1 MAWQTASIYASNPA
15 IIDPNSPTAHYT
27 VGETAS
33 FSNNNRE
40 MLMQFILPSELSDKK
55 IDITN
60 SFLYVQHRVTDA
72 THVFLGGS
80 YWSLKEDYNAATVTY
95 VDRPSVTGDLI
106 NQYSYVQESPYV
118 VKYPIRYT
126 VAWLAGYTIKHG
138 IQLSPYASGADVYTP
153 NSSKKPYITLN
164 YNDDISFYTI
174 GGLYPES
181 TYKTQDTLFMW
192 SLYDSESGFP
202 VIDSPTNINYTHVLQ
217 PPTQTSAT
225 LKWRT
230 AAGQTEH
237 SVSAGTNA
245 FVTVPANT
253 FTSDTVQWMVTA
265 SYSNGMTRSSEWK
278 TISTVDTTPT
288 VIPQT
293 PSNAV
298 IDGSTA
304 TEFRWEYSNDSGSAP
319 TGYTLETSIDGTAW
333 TTLSENLNT
342 DAVTYTAPA
351 NTFSAGQMYWRVKGY
366 NVDGVGSEWSAAV
379 SNIVIAPPLTPAVSV
394 STTTPFPVITWQT
407 TGQQGFEIE
416 IDGVSSGIKFGTSQ
430 TYKWIEALSDGT
442 RGVRVRAQNS
452 YGIWSEWGGATFTV
466 TNVPGDA
473 ITLAVTA
480 SESVRLMWETDG
492 NYDKYIVYRDGV
504 KLAETTAADYTDHKA
519 IGSAVYT
526 VRGIYGDYYTMS
538 NDVTAAVTIDSVI
551 IRAEDGNEWLTL
563 KFVAASDRHNTI
575 SHTQNVSYQHYSG
588 ATYPMATIGTARDYV
603 YSFAVAFKDIAECKR
618 FEELLGKVVTLK
630 DAWQNCVTGVLDG
643 YSIDSSRFYQSYGCT
658 IRQVE

>member
-1 MAWQTASIYASNPA
+1 
-15 IIDPNSPTAHYT
+15 
-27 VGETAS
+27 
-33 FSNNNRE
+33 
-40 MLMQFILPSELSDKK
+40 MLS
-55 IDITN
+55 
-60 SFLYVQHRVTDA
+60 
-72 THVFLGGS
+72 
-80 YWSLKEDYNAATVTY
+80 
-95 VDRPSVTGDLI
+95 
-106 NQYSYVQESPYV
+106 
-118 VKYPIRYT
+118 
-126 VAWLAGYTIKHG
+126 
-138 IQLSPYASGADVYTP
+138 
-153 NSSKKPYITLN
+153 
-164 YNDDISFYTI
+164 
-174 GGLYPES
+174 
-181 TYKTQDTLFMW
+181 W
-192 SLYDSESGFP
+192 SLYDTDYNSAIIEG
-202 VIDSPTNINYTHVLQ
+202 SPSTHGILEA
-217 PPTQTSAT
+217 PTQTSAT
-225 LKWRT
+225 VKWRI

-237 SVSAGTNA
+237 SVSSGTNRY
-245 FVTVPANT
+245 VTIPANT
-253 FTSDTVQWMVTA
+253 FTTDTVEWMVTA
-265 SYSNGMTRSSEWK
+265 TYSNGMVRSSAWQ
-278 TISTVDTTPT
+278 TLSTVDSIPT
-288 VIPQT
+288 VTAQAPR
-293 PSNAV
+293 NMV
-298 IDGSTA
+298 IDGGSA

-319 TGYTLETSIDGTAW
+319 TGYTLQTSIDGTAW

-342 DAVTYTAPA
+342 DVVTYTAPA

-366 NVDGVGSEWSAAV
+366 NVDGVGSEWSTAV
-379 SNIVIAPPLTPAVSV
+379 SNIVIAPPMTPAVSV
-394 STTTPFPVITWQT
+394 STTTPFPIITWQT
-407 TGQQGFEIE
+407 TGQQGYEIE

-430 TYKWIEALSDGT
+430 TYKWTEALQDGAH
-442 RGVRVRAQNS
+442 GVSVRAQNV
-452 YGIWSEWGGATFTV
+452 YGVWSEWGSATFTV
-466 TNVPGDA
+466 TNVPGDD
-473 ITLAVTA
+473 ITLMANE
-480 SESVRLMWETDG
+480 SESVRLVWETGG